1 MWHVLF
7 VVVSWQCLLL
17 NSKMTNVCGRNAS
30 SHSTPLLFI
39 EKDLQSPSVPVPL
52 SVLFYSLISQ
62 PSWLGYLYPKV
73 ISDQQIH
80 GWGGHQLGSQ
90 IHTQEWRPC
99 RRKEN
104 LKSRG
109 SVHYSA
115 NILSSQ
121 LNTKHGFFLDCW
133 TSLLKNMQML
143 FSNCRPI
150 YNFF

>member
-1 MWHVLF
+1 MACPICIVVLF
-7 VVVSWQCLLL
+7 FVIMFVM
-17 NSKMTNVCGRNAS
+17 KMTNVSGRNAS

-39 EKDLQSPSVPVPL
+39 EKDLQSPSVPV
-52 SVLFYSLISQ
+52 
-62 PSWLGYLYPKV
+62 
-73 ISDQQIH
+73 
-80 GWGGHQLGSQ
+80 
-90 IHTQEWRPC
+90 PC

-121 LNTKHGFFLDCW
+121 LNTKHGFFLDCG

-150 YNFF
+150 